1 MAFTGRDVAKFVSQ
15 ATGED
20 YLKLYDE
27 AEEQDGMMKNETTQR
42 FKNLLERME
51 KIDKNNQKN
60 IID

>member
-1 MAFTGRDVAKFVSQ
+1 MATGRDIAKFASQ
-15 ATGED
+15 LSGVD
-20 YLKLYDE
+20 YVAMYDE

-51 KIDKNNQKN
+51 RIDKNNQKD